1 MDDSIGSLFNQTIGF
16 ENIQIILVNDGS
28 TDNSED
34 ICLKFKNLYREN
46 IIYLKI
52 GHSGVSKA
60 RNEGLKYA
68 NGSYI
73 NFLDSDDMWDSQ
85 AFNYINLFFNKNK
98 NVDIVAGRI
107 KNFELNTRF
116 PSTDYKFKVTRVVNL
131 IEDFN
136 YIQNSAASCFFRKS
150 SINNKRFDE
159 ELIFAEDVKFL
170 NTLFLNKP
178 LLGVVREAV
187 YKCRKRID
195 SSSASQSI
203 EKKSDFYF
211 KSIKLV
217 LKFLIRRSLY
227 LYNYILPFIQYYIA
241 TEILYRL
248 EVKSYLYLDSAK
260 FIKYSK
266 ILEKILR
273 KIEDKYIL
281 EIKCYHPYFVI
292 YALSKKYQTDKRY
305 EIELKNNSLYYS
317 NYEII
322 NLRRHRN
329 LIFWRFLNVKNNILH
344 LEGEDIFWLPKEKY
358 SYFCQF
364 ENNTYYPYYK
374 NYSNYYLN
382 TMYGT
387 IFKGRIICYDI
398 PLKISNDLNN
408 EKNLR
413 FYISYKNNIIEIYP
427 FFSQTTHIPQVNNS
441 YYIIDN
447 YIIKY
452 FNNNLII
459 YSYSQNLSNS
469 FEEIY
474 LLELKKR
481 KKNEVIKLRLI
492 IKKYNNS
499 GKNTQIWLINDRKNH
514 AGDNGEYFFRYLN
527 SIRPKGIQFY
537 YIIEEN
543 NEDAERLKIY
553 KNIVYYNSSEYLTL
567 FLKSDKIISSIADS
581 WVSNPFG
588 NDGNLLCD
596 LFHFDFIYL
605 NNGIIKDDLSK
616 YLNKILKNFQFLVTS
631 SKKEY
636 ESILNLNYGYTKE
649 NLFLTGIPRFDH
661 LKKLGI
667 KMKKEKIILIF
678 PTWRSYIKGILDINT
693 FESITYEK
701 FIYTDFYKFYNQLIN
716 NQLLLYEMYRHNYTG
731 IFCLHQNFAQQYKFF
746 NHNKLF
752 KVSSTCFNQE
762 ILVKSSILITDYSS
776 IFFDFGYLKKPII
789 YSHFDIVDYRKYQFP
804 KANFDYE
811 NDGFGPVCYDL
822 ECTIKNIIEEIKN
835 NCQLKDIYFKR
846 INEYFEFFDDKNNL
860 RIYKNIIKHS
870 ALKSSYN
877 LFQYLLIFS
886 FLLVLTKLINKIYLF
901 LI

>member
-107 KNFELNTRF
+107 KNFELNNRF
-116 PSTDYKFKVTRVVNL
+116 PSTDYKFKETRVVNL

-150 SINNKRFDE
+150 SINNKKFDE

-170 NTLFLNKP
+170 NTIFLNKP

-211 KSIKLV
+211 KSTKLV
-217 LKFLIRRSLY
+217 LKFLIRKSLY

-248 EVKSYLYLDSAK
+248 EVKSYLYLDSEN

-273 KIEDKYIL
+273 QIEDKYIL
-281 EIKCYHPYFVI
+281 EIKCYHPYFLI

-305 EIELKNNSLYYS
+305 EMELKNNSLYYS

-329 LIFWRFLNVKNNILH
+329 LIFWRFLNVKNNILY

-358 SYFCQF
+358 SYFCRF
-364 ENNTYYPYYK
+364 DNNIYYPYYK

-398 PLKISNDLNN
+398 PMKTSNDLNN
-408 EKNLR
+408 GKNLR
-413 FYISYKNNIIEIYP
+413 FYISYMNNIIEIYT

-441 YYIIDN
+441 YYIIYN

-459 YSYSQNLSNS
+459 YSFSQNLANS
-469 FEEIY
+469 FEENY

-481 KKNEVIKLRLI
+481 KKNEVIKLRLT
-492 IKKYNNS
+492 IKKYNIS

-527 SIRPKGIQFY
+527 SVRPKGIQFY
-537 YIIEEN
+537 FIIEEN
-543 NEDAERLKIY
+543 NVDAERLKIY

-567 FLKSDKIISSIADS
+567 FLQSDKIISSIADS

-605 NNGIIKDDLSK
+605 NNGIIKDDLSE

-636 ESILNLNYGYTKE
+636 ESILNLNYGYKKE
-649 NLFLTGIPRFDH
+649 NLFLTGLPRFDN
-661 LKKLGI
+661 LKKLEI

-693 FESITYEK
+693 FESITYEN
-701 FIYTDFYKFYNQLIN
+701 FIYSDFYKFYNQLIN
-716 NQLLLYEMYRHNYTG
+716 NQLLLYEMYRHNY
-731 IFCLHQNFAQQYKFF
+731 
-746 NHNKLF
+746 
-752 KVSSTCFNQE
+752 
-762 ILVKSSILITDYSS
+762 
-776 IFFDFGYLKKPII
+776 
-789 YSHFDIVDYRKYQFP
+789 
-804 KANFDYE
+804 
-811 NDGFGPVCYDL
+811 
-822 ECTIKNIIEEIKN
+822 
-835 NCQLKDIYFKR
+835 
-846 INEYFEFFDDKNNL
+846 
-860 RIYKNIIKHS
+860 
-870 ALKSSYN
+870 
-877 LFQYLLIFS
+877 
-886 FLLVLTKLINKIYLF
+886 IYLF
-901 LI
+901 SKNYL

>member
-1 MDDSIGSLFNQTIGF
+1 
-16 ENIQIILVNDGS
+16 
-28 TDNSED
+28 
-34 ICLKFKNLYREN
+34 
-46 IIYLKI
+46 
-52 GHSGVSKA
+52 
-60 RNEGLKYA
+60 
-68 NGSYI
+68 
-73 NFLDSDDMWDSQ
+73 MWDSQ

-150 SINNKRFDE
+150 SINNKKFDE

-170 NTLFLNKP
+170 NTIFLNKP

-329 LIFWRFLNVKNNILH
+329 LIFWRFLNLKNNILH

-413 FYISYKNNIIEIYP
+413 FYISYENNIIEIYP

-492 IKKYNNS
+492 IKK
-499 GKNTQIWLINDRKNH
+499 
-514 AGDNGEYFFRYLN
+514 
-527 SIRPKGIQFY
+527 
-537 YIIEEN
+537 
-543 NEDAERLKIY
+543 
-553 KNIVYYNSSEYLTL
+553 
-567 FLKSDKIISSIADS
+567 
-581 WVSNPFG
+581 
-588 NDGNLLCD
+588 
-596 LFHFDFIYL
+596 
-605 NNGIIKDDLSK
+605 
-616 YLNKILKNFQFLVTS
+616 
-631 SKKEY
+631 
-636 ESILNLNYGYTKE
+636 
-649 NLFLTGIPRFDH
+649 
-661 LKKLGI
+661 
-667 KMKKEKIILIF
+667 
-678 PTWRSYIKGILDINT
+678 
-693 FESITYEK
+693 
-701 FIYTDFYKFYNQLIN
+701 
-716 NQLLLYEMYRHNYTG
+716 
-731 IFCLHQNFAQQYKFF
+731 
-746 NHNKLF
+746 
-752 KVSSTCFNQE
+752 
-762 ILVKSSILITDYSS
+762 
-776 IFFDFGYLKKPII
+776 
-789 YSHFDIVDYRKYQFP
+789 
-804 KANFDYE
+804 
-811 NDGFGPVCYDL
+811 
-822 ECTIKNIIEEIKN
+822 
-835 NCQLKDIYFKR
+835 
-846 INEYFEFFDDKNNL
+846 
-860 RIYKNIIKHS
+860 
-870 ALKSSYN
+870 
-877 LFQYLLIFS
+877 
-886 FLLVLTKLINKIYLF
+886 
-901 LI
+901 

>member
-107 KNFELNTRF
+107 KNFELNNRF
-116 PSTDYKFKVTRVVNL
+116 PSTDYKFKETRVVNL

-150 SINNKRFDE
+150 SINNKKFDE

-170 NTLFLNKP
+170 NTIFLNKP

-211 KSIKLV
+211 KSTKLV
-217 LKFLIRRSLY
+217 LKFLIRKSLY

-248 EVKSYLYLDSAK
+248 EVKSYLYLDSEN

-273 KIEDKYIL
+273 QIEDKYIL
-281 EIKCYHPYFVI
+281 EIKCYHPYFLI

-305 EIELKNNSLYYS
+305 EMELKNNSLYYS

-329 LIFWRFLNVKNNILH
+329 LIFWRFLNVKNNILY

-358 SYFCQF
+358 SYFCRF
-364 ENNTYYPYYK
+364 DNNIYYPYYK

-398 PLKISNDLNN
+398 PMKTSNDLNN
-408 EKNLR
+408 GKNLR
-413 FYISYKNNIIEIYP
+413 FYISYMNNIIEIYT

-441 YYIIDN
+441 YYIIYN

-459 YSYSQNLSNS
+459 YSYSQNLANS
-469 FEEIY
+469 FEENY

-481 KKNEVIKLRLI
+481 KKNEVIKLRLT
-492 IKKYNNS
+492 IKKYNIS

-527 SIRPKGIQFY
+527 SVRPKGIQFY
-537 YIIEEN
+537 FIIEEN
-543 NEDAERLKIY
+543 NVDAERLKIY

-567 FLKSDKIISSIADS
+567 FLQSDKIISSIADS

-605 NNGIIKDDLSK
+605 NNGIIKDDLSE

-636 ESILNLNYGYTKE
+636 ESILNLNYGYKKE
-649 NLFLTGIPRFDH
+649 NLFLTGLPRFDN
-661 LKKLGI
+661 LKKLEI

-693 FESITYEK
+693 FESITYEN
-701 FIYTDFYKFYNQLIN
+701 FIYSDFYKFYNQLIN
-716 NQLLLYEMYRHNYTG
+716 NQLLLYEMYRHNYKCFAVLEYYVF
-731 IFCLHQNFAQQYKFF
+731 IRILLNNINF
-746 NHNKLF
+746 
-752 KVSSTCFNQE
+752 
-762 ILVKSSILITDYSS
+762 LI
-776 IFFDFGYLKKPII
+776 IINYLK
-789 YSHFDIVDYRKYQFP
+789 SVVHV
-804 KANFDYE
+804 
-811 NDGFGPVCYDL
+811 L
-822 ECTIKNIIEEIKN
+822 IKR
-835 NCQLKDIYFKR
+835 Y
-846 INEYFEFFDDKNNL
+846 
-860 RIYKNIIKHS
+860 
-870 ALKSSYN
+870 
-877 LFQYLLIFS
+877 
-886 FLLVLTKLINKIYLF
+886 
-901 LI
+901 